1 MFDEDF
7 SSVCGEF
14 ADLDGD
20 STVDMEEYLNEEDDY
35 NRIMGNHD
43 DEDEE
48 YSFDDEDEDEDFE
61 PDNDD
66 TDNSEI
72 ELPIAFAVNYN
83 NNNKNKNHQA
93 SNNSSIEERYY
104 NRNEKEYRI
113 ADAVYENFPIVSE
126 NFKKHEVNDDLYNI
140 IYKVYFSDKNTGL
153 QILIWIVNNFKKAI
167 CNGDFST
174 NRVIGEM
181 IGRDNNTEKDV
192 ILKYIYEHQNFEK
205 IVLGEQFSSSEVGI
219 SWYDDEYIY
228 YLCKLRD
235 IERIIS
241 SYQILCNNPN
251 INRKKYPKEELLNDI
266 IFHLQINGVRYAD
279 KQLYDFLKSE
289 IESIGKPI
297 KVNYLTEKLNFEE
310 YGRPLFSK
318 TENGKMKCI
327 YCENDEDETEEEIT
341 DSDENEK
348 DFDEEYEAPFWP
360 EQRISDLEKK
370 LSEANQRIA
379 LLEQLL
385 GVNRKDG
392 ITENKAPKKPST
404 TPEDENDFFEH
415 SLSVMGVQYA
425 DEYAVKNVS
434 VGDTVMFLPE
444 PENEYDKNAIL
455 VLDIKGYKLGY
466 IPRWANKQLLK
477 DIESTGAYGIVSRV
491 GQDKKYIEIDVWIK
505 TAE

>member
-20 STVDMEEYLNEEDDY
+20 GTVDMEEYLNEEDDY

-43 DEDEE
+43 DEDEDC
-48 YSFDDEDEDEDFE
+48 SFDDEDEDEDFE
-61 PDNDD
+61 SDDD

-72 ELPIAFAVNYN
+72 ELPIAFAINYN

-104 NRNEKEYRI
+104 NRYEKEYRI

-126 NFKKHEVNDDLYNI
+126 NFKKHEVNDDLYNN
-140 IYKVYFSDKNTGL
+140 IYQVYFSDKKIGL

-167 CNGDFST
+167 CKGNFRTD
-174 NRVIGEM
+174 RLIGEM
-181 IGRDNNTEKDV
+181 ISRDNNTEKDV

-205 IVLGEQFSSSEVGI
+205 IVLGEQFDSSESGI
-219 SWYDDEYIY
+219 YWYYDEYIY

-251 INRKKYPKEELLNDI
+251 INRKKFPKEELLDDI

-297 KVNYLTEKLNFEE
+297 KVNYLMEKLNFEE
-310 YGRPLFSK
+310 YSRPLFSK

-327 YCENDEDETEEEIT
+327 YCENDEDEIEEIT
-341 DSDENEK
+341 DSIDNQENFEGEHK
-348 DFDEEYEAPFWP
+348 DPFWP
-360 EQRISDLEKK
+360 EQRISDLEEK

-385 GVNRKDG
+385 GVNQKDG
-392 ITENKAPKKPST
+392 TTENKVLRKPST

-425 DEYAVKNVS
+425 DEYVVKNVS

-455 VLDIKGYKLGY
+455 VLDIRGYKLGY

-491 GQDKKYIEIDVWIK
+491 GQDTKYIEIDVWIK